1 MTNGLTFGMPI
12 RTIRLIAASLILL
25 GCSRLRSKS
34 PEPTTHMSAHGVK
47 INPHATDRVIIDG
60 ASGDWGPAAHAVRRP
75 LDLTAAA
82 ASAATSAAEIMAVTE
97 RQDAH
102 YVYLR
107 IDLAR
112 AMSLY
117 GLSGTVSIEIDGDAD
132 EATGADIDGLRGT
145 DFAIDLSPLV
155 NGRVVEGAALRIIRN
170 GAVVKT
176 TDTYSLDFVLL
187 PTYAAQRAELRIARG
202 RVLDAG
208 MAPMLAGSSY
218 RAQVAV
224 HDSTG
229 ALRYRVPTFRAELA
243 PLDTARAMMMTDPL
257 ARAPDTQFRALVWN
271 VANEGIRDR
280 PEHFRRIIAAIDPD
294 LLILDEVGGVI
305 GRDGAGRFLA
315 SLDSGRK
322 ARAPWSYTYGGGGG
336 YQRTVIAA
344 RTSVTEYPEFK
355 FIPFPD
361 SVARRV
367 VAAIPAAGQAKQRAN
382 IDSGVATGGA
392 LVTLAGKRVA
402 VFGVDLQSAGNASNS
417 WQEMRRQ
424 AEARLIRDQAM
435 AAIGAH
441 GPIDGVIAAGDHNLV
456 GTREPLTILSEI
468 GGAFDGSSLV
478 VAEPLQLDSA
488 TAATWEGGGGR
499 FPPGRLDW
507 FSFSG
512 STMEAVGGF
521 VFDVADLTE
530 RWRTA
535 HKLEPDDSRKSSDHR
550 PVVVDLRWHKR

>member
-1 MTNGLTFGMPI
+1 MPT
-12 RTIRLIAASLILL
+12 RTARVVAAGLILL
-25 GCSRLRSKS
+25 GCSRFQSGS
-34 PEPTTHMSAHGVK
+34 SEPMTHVSAHGVK

-60 ASGDWGPAAHAVRRP
+60 ASGDWGPAAHAVRRT
-75 LDLTAAA
+75 LDLTEAA
-82 ASAATSAAEIMAVTE
+82 ASTTRSAAEIMAVTE
-97 RQDAH
+97 RQDSR
-102 YVYLR
+102 YIYLR
-107 IDLAR
+107 LDLAR
-112 AMSLY
+112 AVGLY

-132 EATGADIDGLRGT
+132 ESTGADIDGLRGT
-145 DFAIDLSPLV
+145 DFSIDLSPLV
-155 NGRVVEGAALRIIRN
+155 NGRVTEGAALRVMRN

-176 TDTYSLDFVLL
+176 SDTYALDFVML
-187 PTYAAQRAELRIARG
+187 PSYAAQRAELRIARG

-208 MAPMLAGSSY
+208 MKPMLAGTEY

-243 PLDTARAMMMTDPL
+243 PLDTARAAMNTDPL
-257 ARAPDTQFRALVWN
+257 SRAPNTEFRALVWN
-271 VANEGIRDR
+271 VANEGLRDR

-305 GRDGAGRFLA
+305 GREGVGRFLA

-322 ARAPWSYTYGGGGG
+322 ARAPWNYTYGGGGG

-344 RTSVTEYPEFK
+344 RGPVAEFPEFR
-355 FIPFPD
+355 FIRYPD
-361 SVARRV
+361 SVAERV
-367 VAAIPAAGQAKQRAN
+367 VAAIPAAARARQRAN

-392 LVTLAGKRVA
+392 MVTLAGKRVA
-402 VFGVDLQSAGNASNS
+402 VFGLDLQSAGNKPDS
-417 WQEMRRQ
+417 WQEMRRE
-424 AEARLIRDQAM
+424 AEARIIRDQAM
-435 AAIGAH
+435 AAIRAH

-456 GTREPLTILSEI
+456 STREPLNILSEI

-488 TAATWEGGGGR
+488 TAATWEGGGGP

-512 STMEAVGGF
+512 STMEALGGF
-521 VFDVADLTE
+521 VFDAADLTD
-530 RWRTA
+530 RWRVA
-535 HKLEPDDSRKSSDHR
+535 HGLQPDDSRKSSDHR